1 MILFFGS
8 SVVVQGQIVGLREAI
23 SDIEESGRKLIVVND
38 ELITQL
44 SNLLVNDSLTADVLT
59 RLFNVEIHFR
69 IQCALCFA
77 CYSCHMRDLGCSHNF
92 ISFLH

>member
-1 MILFFGS
+1 M
-8 SVVVQGQIVGLREAI
+8 QGQIVGLREAI

-69 IQCALCFA
+69 IQCALCLFSNL
-77 CYSCHMRDLGCSHNF
+77 CRHKLVNCTQ
-92 ISFLH
+92 